1 MFYILFIVIS
11 FGELYFKRRRN
22 RKYRNKRIYQG
33 RDKKY
38 LNYTKSLE
46 KILNGKVVKNWDFQI

>member
-46 KILNGKVVKNWDFQI
+46 KILNGKVVKN